1 MHAPTLPTTEP
12 TTICDTLLPL
22 CLYQWVHLCVCRS
35 DLSVAMLFLQPFV
48 PSSCWCLMDFMR
60 CVVLSL
66 M

>member
-1 MHAPTLPTTEP
+1 MHAPTLLTTEL
-12 TTICDTLLPL
+12 TTICDALLPL
-22 CLYQWVHLCVCRS
+22 CISGCTSVCVCRS
-35 DLSVAMLFLQPFV
+35 DLSVAMLYLQPFV